1 METILSAILPAHV
14 GCSLVSNQ
22 YGDAIEKSRE
32 VGFAKRQEEF
42 RTGRLCAVQALT
54 QAGWRPIQ
62 GEWQPLS
69 FRDPPKLEDLQAI
82 VGVGPERCPEWPV
95 GFVGSI
101 SHSRH
106 WTWALA
112 GSQQHF
118 AGLGIDTEV
127 VMKPETHELVRHE
140 VGSTSEWAL
149 LTDRRLPPELETTLL
164 FSVKESYFKLWYPQ
178 LKHFYDFDDVQLV
191 QVTSAPDFFPTEGIH
206 DCLSFYLHTRCAGT
220 EVRGR
225 ADQISVTQ
233 VNAVW
238 CGADV
243 FSVAW
248 QTAPF

>member
-14 GCSLVSNQ
+14 GCSLVSNHF
-22 YGDAIEKSRE
+22 GDALENSRE

-42 RTGRLCAVQALT
+42 RTGRLCAVQALM
-54 QAGWRPIQ
+54 QAGWLPSH
-62 GEWQPLS
+62 GECPASVL
-69 FRDPPKLEDLQAI
+69 RDDPGLEDLQAI
-82 VGVGPERCPEWPV
+82 VGVGPERCPEWPI

-118 AGLGIDTEV
+118 VGLGIDTEA

-140 VGSTSEWAL
+140 VGSESEWAL
-149 LTDRRLPPELETTLL
+149 LTERRLPPELETTLL
-164 FSVKESYFKLWYPQ
+164 FSVKETYFKLWYPQ
-178 LKHFYDFDDVQLV
+178 VKQFYDFDDVQLV
-191 QVTSAPDFFPTEGIH
+191 QVTSVPNFLPTEGTR
-206 DCLSFYLHTRCAGT
+206 DCLSFYLHTRRPRT
-220 EVRGR
+220 EVRSR

-238 CGADV
+238 FGADV
-243 FSVAW
+243 FSVGW
-248 QTAPF
+248 QTAAV